1 MLSHQYILLKENYQ
15 EKHGLMLIRT
25 EKEKILRRLYQ
36 ELIAYL
42 FECVSPKV
50 ENNLF
55 MTKSG
60 KEIDVSGE
68 HFNNKLSAIIE
79 TLEDKTVKKSLI
91 GSSIMYYL
99 DWIENLTSLQSK
111 GVHNNISL
119 EEARSCIIQ
128 TYIFAGEIINLYNN
142 SNK

>member
-1 MLSHQYILLKENYQ
+1 MINEIFCQFLT
-15 EKHGLMLIRT
+15 R
-25 EKEKILRRLYQ
+25 
-36 ELIAYL
+36 
-42 FECVSPKV
+42 KV
-50 ENNLF
+50 ENNSF
-55 MTKSG
+55 KTKSG

-68 HFNNKLSAIIE
+68 HFNNKLSATIE

-91 GSSIMYYL
+91 GSTIMYYL

-111 GVHNNISL
+111 GVHNNTSI

-128 TYIFAGEIINLYNN
+128 TYIFVGEIINLYNN